1 MMRRSRQRP
10 PGKSAMNETLKL
22 SKKERQ
28 DRILAELR
36 VSTTIRISD
45 LAQELGVSYETIRRD
60 LEEMGQSGL
69 INRTYG
75 GAVARPFGFEP
86 AWNERLNAMTE
97 ERERIATLAA
107 ALVQAREVLMIDAGS
122 TTLHFARRLA
132 AEAKELT
139 VITNCFA
146 VAMALASNPGI
157 AVIACPG
164 RYDPHEGSVTGADTI
179 NFLSRFHANRCIIGA
194 SGITAEGPNEAD
206 SHGAAVKRAM
216 LLRCEER
223 VLLIDHSK
231 FDLPNLE
238 VVCPLR
244 DISRIVADTEPPQE
258 LAAAIRKAGIEL
270 AF

>member
-1 MMRRSRQRP
+1 
-10 PGKSAMNETLKL
+10 MNEVLKL
-22 SKKERQ
+22 SKKDRQ

-75 GAVARPFGFEP
+75 GAVARPFGLEP
-86 AWNERLNAMTE
+86 AWNERLNTMTE
-97 ERERIATLAA
+97 ERERIASLAVG
-107 ALVQAREVLMIDAGS
+107 LIEPREVLMIDAGS

-146 VAMALASNPGI
+146 VAMALASNPGLT
-157 AVIACPG
+157 VIACPG

-179 NFLSRFHANRCIIGA
+179 SFLSRFHANRCIIGA

-206 SHGAAVKRAM
+206 SNGAAVKRAM
-216 LLRCEER
+216 LPRCQER
-223 VLLIDHSK
+223 MLLIDHSK
-231 FDLPNLE
+231 FDSPNLE
-238 VVCPLR
+238 VVCPLAE
-244 DISRIVADTEPPQE
+244 ISRVVTNTEPPHE
-258 LAAAIRKAGIEL
+258 LGAAIREAGIEL
-270 AF
+270 TF